1 VTRTKC
7 PLGQL
12 QIHCFHNQRRSADD
26 LDKNINPGSYLSPA
40 LSPVPPGENFPFLHL
55 SRFPQD
61 VPTLCR
67 LRPQVSAGGR
77 VFSGSHVHQLWLGAR
92 DHRADRSIVVGHHRL
107 VDYQRRNL
115 GADIVP
121 APRSQHFTLRPRA
134 LDLSRPDVRSRTS
147 TTSRVGADVLIC
159 RVERSST
166 GACMERKN
174 SRAWHRRADEDI
186 SPLRGWWQLQ
196 TQRTSASC
204 IRSLWVARNSVFLIV
219 PSVVFSIPATVRSLM
234 PW

>member
-26 LDKNINPGSYLSPA
+26 LDKNINPGSDLSPA
-40 LSPVPPGENFPFLHL
+40 LSPVPPGENFPFVHL

-61 VPTLCR
+61 APTLCR

-121 APRSQHFTLRPRA
+121 APRSEHFTLRPRA
-134 LDLSRPDVRSRTS
+134 LDLSRPDLRSRTS
-147 TTSRVGADVLIC
+147 TTSRVGGDVLTA
-159 RVERSST
+159 RSSAA
-166 GACMERKN
+166 GLVL
-174 SRAWHRRADEDI
+174 AWSEEIAELSTAGQRRT
-186 SPLRGWWQLQ
+186 SPLRGWCQLQ